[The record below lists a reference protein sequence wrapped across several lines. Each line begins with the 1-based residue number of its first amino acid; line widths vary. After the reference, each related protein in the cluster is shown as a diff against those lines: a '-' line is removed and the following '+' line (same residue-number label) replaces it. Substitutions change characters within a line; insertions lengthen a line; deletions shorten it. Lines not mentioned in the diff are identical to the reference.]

1 MRRNNSITIEAD
13 GSNRGHRAYMVQPFD
28 EVSTGRRS
36 ASSSV
41 VGDGSNRGHRASHV
55 QTYDEAMQQEYALEL
70 HSLEAGQPRVIP
82 VPIPPMGQTELDK
95 SGAKIQ
101 IETVEPQGW
110 ASLAACLDAFPQKLK
125 GGLDKRLPV
134 PPPRELI
141 WSFIGAFL
149 GIMSVAVLNQ
159 WLSPEIDLP
168 LLVGSFGAS
177 AVLIFAVPDSK
188 LSQPRNFLGGQV
200 ISALVGIVVRLI
212 IHKTWISEP
221 VGMSLALAAMQL
233 TSTTHPPGGAT
244 ALIVCSMQELPKWSG
259 FSFLLTVMFG
269 SVVMQIVALVVNGV
283 NPGRQYPTFWY

>member
-13 GSNRGHRAYMVQPFD
+13 GSNRGHRAYLAEGDDATNGM
-28 EVSTGRRS
+28 RRTNS
-36 ASSSV
+36 GAT
-41 VGDGSNRGHRASHV
+41 VGDGSNRGHRPPHV

-70 HSLEAGQPRVIP
+70 HSLEAGARPQVTPLPP
-82 VPIPPMGQTELDK
+82 VGQTELDK

-101 IETVEPQGW
+101 IETVETQGW
-110 ASLAACLDAFPQKLK
+110 MDMLACLDAFPKKLR
-125 GGLDKRLPV
+125 GGLDRRLPLPSV
-134 PPPRELI
+134 RELI

-149 GIMSVAVLNQ
+149 GIMSVSVLNK
-159 WLSPEIDLP
+159 WLTPEIDLP
-168 LLVGSFGAS
+168 LLIGSFGAS

-200 ISALVGIVVRLI
+200 ISAIVGVVVRLI
-212 IHKTWISEP
+212 IHETWISEP

-244 ALIVCSMQELPKWSG
+244 ALIVCSMDTLPKWAG
-259 FSFLLTVMFG
+259 FSYVLTVLFG
-269 SVVMQIVALVVNGV
+269 SVVMQIVALVINGV